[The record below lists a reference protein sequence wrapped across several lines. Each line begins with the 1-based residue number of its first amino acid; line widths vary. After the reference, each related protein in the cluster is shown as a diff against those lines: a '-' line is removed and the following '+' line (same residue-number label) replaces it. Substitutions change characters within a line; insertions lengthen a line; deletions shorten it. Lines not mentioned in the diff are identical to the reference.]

1 MSLKIDFSFIP
12 SNIPSICIPYVFE
25 TISNPRIMCVFREM
39 NIGIIEEIQKKPY
52 TAKDGRK
59 VCRVF
64 IHLNWKIDEKTD
76 RLRTELLCGKEITIT
91 YDNPWFWKISAK
103 QERIKNS
110 LPIAPTLTPTL
121 IPSAPTLTPTLIP
134 SAPTLTPSA
143 PSAPTLI
150 PTEPTLIPT
159 EPTLIPTNMSDISSD
174 DEREYILLRNQEPEF
189 NVKEY
194 TSKFPSSSELPKK
207 KKRTFK

>member
-25 TISNPRIMCVFREM
+25 TISHPRIMCVFREM
-39 NIGIIEEIQKKPY
+39 NIGIIEQIEKKHY

-76 RLRTELLCGKEITIT
+76 RLRTELLCGKEIIIT

-103 QERIKNS
+103 QEIIKNS
-110 LPIAPTLTPTL
+110 LPIAPTLTPILTSAPTL
-121 IPSAPTLTPTLIP
+121 ITSAPTLITSAPTLTST
-134 SAPTLTPSA
+134 
-143 PSAPTLI
+143 
-150 PTEPTLIPT
+150 
-159 EPTLIPTNMSDISSD
+159 PTNMSDMSSD
-174 DEREYILLRNQEPEF
+174 DEGEYILLHNQVLHNQEPEF

>member
-39 NIGIIEEIQKKPY
+39 NIGIIEQIEKKHY

-76 RLRTELLCGKEITIT
+76 RLRTELLCGKEIIIT

-103 QERIKNS
+103 QEIIKNS
-110 LPIAPTLTPTL
+110 LPIAPTLTPILT
-121 IPSAPTLTPTLIP
+121 SAPTLTST
-134 SAPTLTPSA
+134 
-143 PSAPTLI
+143 
-150 PTEPTLIPT
+150 
-159 EPTLIPTNMSDISSD
+159 PTNMSDMSSD
-174 DEREYILLRNQEPEF
+174 DEGEYILLHNQVLHNQEPEF

>member
-39 NIGIIEEIQKKPY
+39 NIGIIEQIEKNHY

-76 RLRTELLCGKEITIT
+76 RLRTELLCGKEITIM

-103 QERIKNS
+103 QERIKKS
-110 LPIAPTLTPTL
+110 LPIAPTLTSLT
-121 IPSAPTLTPTLIP
+121 SAPTLT
-134 SAPTLTPSA
+134 TLTS
-143 PSAPTLI
+143 
-150 PTEPTLIPT
+150 
-159 EPTLIPTNMSDISSD
+159 TNMSDISSD
-174 DEREYILLRNQEPEF
+174 DEGEYILQEPEF

-207 KKRTFK
+207 KKRTLK

>member
-1 MSLKIDFSFIP
+1 
-12 SNIPSICIPYVFE
+12 
-25 TISNPRIMCVFREM
+25 M
-39 NIGIIEEIQKKPY
+39 NIGIIEQIEKNHY

-76 RLRTELLCGKEITIT
+76 RLRTELLCGKEITIM

-103 QERIKNS
+103 QERIKKS
-110 LPIAPTLTPTL
+110 LPIAPTLTSLT
-121 IPSAPTLTPTLIP
+121 SAPTLTSLT
-134 SAPTLTPSA
+134 SAPTLTSLT
-143 PSAPTLI
+143 SAPTL
-150 PTEPTLIPT
+150 TSLTSAPTLT
-159 EPTLIPTNMSDISSD
+159 SLTSAPTLTTLTSTNMSDISSD
-174 DEREYILLRNQEPEF
+174 DEGEYILQEPEF

-207 KKRTFK
+207 KKRTLK

>member
-39 NIGIIEEIQKKPY
+39 NIGIIEQIEKNHY

-103 QERIKNS
+103 QERIKKS
-110 LPIAPTLTPTL
+110 LPIAPTLTSAPTL
-121 IPSAPTLTPTLIP
+121 SSAPTLLTAPTLSAPTLT
-134 SAPTLTPSA
+134 S
-143 PSAPTLI
+143 
-150 PTEPTLIPT
+150 
-159 EPTLIPTNMSDISSD
+159 TNMSDISSD
-174 DEREYILLRNQEPEF
+174 DEEEYILLRKQEPEF

-207 KKRTFK
+207 KKRTLK